1 MALLCGHVDANIIQL
16 VGRWRSDEMLRY
28 LHLQAYPLMMH
39 LAPSMVRGGQ
49 FRLLSHQTLPPAV
62 LPLLFAADEAAL
74 YLPNTHIYP
83 KKKRLL

>member
-1 MALLCGHVDANIIQL
+1 MALLCGQVDSDIIKL

-49 FRLLSHQTLPPAV
+49 FRMLSHQTLPAV
-62 LPLLFAADEAAL
+62 AMPILFAAAEAETHPAL
-74 YLPNTHIYP
+74 
-83 KKKRLL
+83 

>member
-1 MALLCGHVDANIIQL
+1 MALLCGHVDSDIIKL

-49 FRLLSHQTLPPAV
+49 FQMLSHQHFPPAA
-62 LPLLFAADEAAL
+62 LPLLFAASAAEAAQ
-74 YLPNTHIYP
+74 PN
-83 KKKRLL
+83 L